1 MSERGRYIQAALLL
15 LSKLA
20 ALPAVAEEVLGSA
33 GASLQGACT
42 ALAAA
47 LAAAAAASSGPE
59 AAFSGGRPS
68 PFAAPAG
75 HAGGRAGGSGG
86 SPETELRRHAC
97 DVAVLFTLL
106 ADVGPAIVHASAASQ
121 HAILTMA
128 GQMLALALQQGWNL
142 RGAGPLTRVIAAA
155 LITARAFLPVLN
167 AYARQALALDG
178 GAGAAGAAE
187 GGAAPLGIE
196 SVVSL
201 LNEAVAPALQ
211 LLDCTLSPPPA
222 GVADAA
228 IALLVQL
235 SQQPQ
240 LRVIARTPAVPSL
253 QGMLLADGGAGW
265 RRLLNGLPS
274 SHQAHAL
281 LAALRVILAA
291 APAQQGAAGR
301 AGGLA
306 SPPGAAAGAAAVS
319 AAANPMAAALLAADP
334 PPEARSEGAAALLQP
349 LTAVL
354 TEAVAPPAAGSGGG
368 AAPGGEECV
377 ALLTDAAALGP
388 RVSRAVGLLCAALSG
403 AGEAGSGP
411 ALQSVLGNSLA
422 SILTGSCAAVCQ
434 LVDAAASPLSAG
446 ALAAS
451 PSGRYGGSTPFRG
464 GGGGFGI
471 GVTPGVT
478 ATLERS
484 RSFGAASPYAVA
496 PLLAAAELLRL
507 LAASV
512 GALRRSLPDQ
522 YLMQVLSV
530 LGPQLGRLHE
540 LSGDAG
546 AGSMSG
552 GGGGV
557 AGVGGGGGRHGLSG
571 KASAGLLPSILYLLR
586 LLRACAAQ
594 GPPTPG
600 GPAAAA
606 QGSAAGELR
615 CALMS
620 ASCGTVRALAQPAGF
635 RFSEEIAPAAMT
647 LVRAV
652 LRSQWRSLVGPPSV
666 DPATGQRTRAFASAE
681 AAEQVAACS
690 GLFVAWLSNAS
701 ASPELFRF
709 ALLNVLALQREVGLW
724 QVPHFREACLPELEV
739 TLLDVLV
746 RGERPTLAEE
756 VSKALVGMASAHR
769 EDFAVRV
776 LPAWMARCLGAE
788 NIPAVA
794 GRLDPAVGAALTS
807 STASEGDY
815 GDALLCLVSTVR
827 SWQLI
832 TQEALAVAGG
842 STVPLY
848 S

>member
-1 MSERGRYIQAALLL
+1 
-15 LSKLA
+15 
-20 ALPAVAEEVLGSA
+20 
-33 GASLQGACT
+33 
-42 ALAAA
+42 
-47 LAAAAAASSGPE
+47 
-59 AAFSGGRPS
+59 
-68 PFAAPAG
+68 
-75 HAGGRAGGSGG
+75 
-86 SPETELRRHAC
+86 
-97 DVAVLFTLL
+97 
-106 ADVGPAIVHASAASQ
+106 
-121 HAILTMA
+121 
-128 GQMLALALQQGWNL
+128 
-142 RGAGPLTRVIAAA
+142 
-155 LITARAFLPVLN
+155 
-167 AYARQALALDG
+167 
-178 GAGAAGAAE
+178 
-187 GGAAPLGIE
+187 
-196 SVVSL
+196 
-201 LNEAVAPALQ
+201 
-211 LLDCTLSPPPA
+211 
-222 GVADAA
+222 
-228 IALLVQL
+228 
-235 SQQPQ
+235 
-240 LRVIARTPAVPSL
+240 
-253 QGMLLADGGAGW
+253 
-265 RRLLNGLPS
+265 
-274 SHQAHAL
+274 
-281 LAALRVILAA
+281 
-291 APAQQGAAGR
+291 
-301 AGGLA
+301 
-306 SPPGAAAGAAAVS
+306 
-319 AAANPMAAALLAADP
+319 MAAALLAADP
-334 PPEARSEGAAALLQP
+334 PAEARSEGAAALLQP

-354 TEAVAPPAAGSGGG
+354 TEAVAPPAAMGSGGV
-368 AAPGGEECV
+368 AAPGGEGFV

-411 ALQSVLGNSLA
+411 ALQSVLGNALA

-464 GGGGFGI
+464 GGGGFGGV

-484 RSFGAASPYAVA
+484 RSFGAVSPYAVA

-530 LGPQLGRLHE
+530 LGPQLSRLHE

-546 AGSMSG
+546 AGSIG

-557 AGVGGGGGRHGLSG
+557 AGVGGGAGRGLSG

-600 GPAAAA
+600 RPAAAA

-620 ASCGTVRALAQPAGF
+620 AACGTVRALAQPAGF

-690 GLFVAWLSNAS
+690 GLFGAWLSNAS

-739 TLLDVLV
+739 TLLDALV

-807 STASEGDY
+807 VAASEGDY